1 MQNDDLTANFE
12 SILSGKLSGSELV
25 IGLVGAVGTNLNRVV
40 KELRSCLEKYGYST
54 EKIQVSKLIEDLT
67 DIPPHNPKSEFA
79 RANAYM
85 TAGDLAREK
94 TEINAILALSV
105 AFEILGGRK
114 TETNTVPTRPRQAY
128 IINSLKHPDE
138 VKALRQIYGSG
149 FFLLGVYVDEAKRY
163 LYLTQEK
170 EMDDEEAKLL
180 MDRDLAEGLTHGQRT
195 RDTFH
200 LSDFFVHLLDGNDE
214 GGVRMTQATLGRFLD
229 IIFADPYRTPL
240 FDEYAMFMA
249 FGAATRSADL
259 SRQVGAVI
267 ARDEEIL
274 SAGANDCPR
283 YGGGTYWP
291 YILPGDPE
299 KKYEGKGKVVD
310 LPGGRDCTL
319 GHDRNDKEKELIIA
333 DLIAKMKKD
342 WEEHEKKKKKKK
354 KDKDKKALTDD
365 DWDRLKRSLESSRID
380 DITEYGRSVH
390 AEMEALLTCSRN
402 NINCR
407 GATLYTTTYPCHNC
421 AKHVIAAGI
430 KRVVYVEPYPKS
442 KALVFHKDSVF
453 EGFRSERPDE
463 KKVAFEPF
471 VGVGPRRFFDLF
483 SMKQGSGFPLKRKD
497 DTTGNTLNWDPKSG
511 EMRMPELPWSY
522 LVREEIATEILKKH
536 LKGGEYGQEKGQ

>member
-1 MQNDDLTANFE
+1 MQNEDLTANFE
-12 SILSGKLSGSELV
+12 SVLSGKLPGSELV
-25 IGLVGAVGTNLNRVV
+25 IGLVGAVGTNLNRIV
-40 KELRSCLEKYGYST
+40 KELRSCLKKYGYST
-54 EKIQVSKLIEDLT
+54 EEIHVSKLIEDLR
-67 DIPPHNPKSEFA
+67 DIPSHDPKSEFE

-85 TAGDLAREK
+85 TAGDLARAK

-128 IINSLKHPDE
+128 IVNSLKHPDE

-149 FFLLGVYVDEAKRY
+149 FFLLGVYVEEAKRY

-170 EMDDEEAKLL
+170 GMDEDKKEPERL
-180 MDRDLAEGLTHGQRT
+180 MQRDLAEGLTHGQRT

-200 LSDFFVHLLDGNDE
+200 LSDFFVHLSDSNDE
-214 GGVRMTQATLGRFLD
+214 GGVRMVQATLGRFLD

-291 YILPGDPE
+291 YILPGDP
-299 KKYEGKGKVVD
+299 KNKYDDKGKVVD
-310 LPGGRDCTL
+310 LPGGRDYTL
-319 GHDRNDKEKELIIA
+319 GRDRNDEEKERIIEDA
-333 DLIAKMKKD
+333 IAKMKEDWNRRKEKEPEKD
-342 WEEHEKKKKKKK
+342 HRE
-354 KDKDKKALTDD
+354 LTDED
-365 DWDRLKRSLESSRID
+365 CDLLKVALKASTID
-380 DITEYGRSVH
+380 DITEYGRAVH

-402 NINCR
+402 NISCR

-463 KKVAFEPF
+463 EKVAFEPF

-483 SMKQGSGFPLKRKD
+483 STKQGSGFPLERKD
-497 DTTGNTLNWDPKSG
+497 DTTGNTLNWDPESG

-522 LVREEIATEILKKH
+522 LVREEIATQILKKH
-536 LKGGEYGQEKGQ
+536 LKGAEYAQEKEQ